1 MAITKDQEFKIKISV
16 EDNATAGYESLEGK
30 SVDVVEISE
39 ELQKQV
45 EAVTV
50 ALEANNAQLKGA
62 NSTYSEAMKT
72 AGKYNKI
79 LLNQEKAV
87 TSVSQATVQQVKV
100 VKSVGDA
107 FIGIGSAVEGITSS
121 VSNVLNII
129 KMISDPKSIS
139 NLSKMLRI
147 LSLILRVKGQ
157 KEFSDTIFDASENL
171 QDLSVKMEAIRSKE
185 GGLFQA
191 LYEKA
196 ESANSILRALD
207 TTFAVLKTSILGIIG
222 LNVAAIFSPR
232 LRTNLLDVGISVSNV
247 SKDITSFSGVV
258 HKSFTP
264 GIFGLIEKSRIA
276 APALLGLSLALRET
290 ESEALKTIGTLSAI
304 ASLLIGSFTAASVY
318 ALSVIGEFIE
328 AIGDKLIGAMTIF
341 EEKAAKFEASLFN
354 LKFSI
359 EGISREVGETAVNSF
374 AMWSSIIE
382 ETDNKV
388 SSSTDSLVK
397 SVNLI
402 SNEAVALGLKPV
414 DQIKIFEA
422 ALDVAASRGKDMLSV
437 TTALVKGLG
446 TTTEPAFNLGIALQ
460 DSALAHSKYVHES
473 GKSIDSM
480 NDQEKQ
486 LAKLSVIYENHNR
499 VLNAAEKQT
508 ENIAGANAL
517 LTKRIEVLQRTLGE
531 QGNVT
536 RALIVAQTNLVN
548 AVIALPK
555 VFTQAAGALIDFLG
569 VFLKLSGVTL
579 SYILLIAGLTTV
591 YKILTTVIAENATV
605 QLMLSKAMAFTSASL
620 GVQTAQVTSL
630 SIAMSNLAIITK
642 GALAAAFKSMTHAVL
657 SAGKAIL
664 VLGKALL
671 TNPVV
676 LAVGLIIGAVYLI
689 IEAFGELRKELS
701 FIDEAFIN
709 LGKMFATS
717 KDELT
722 IFDKAWE
729 GTKEILQSVM
739 KVLVNFTK
747 LIITGLMSSMLLASK
762 AVIGF
767 KLAFADAG
775 EETEALK
782 MQMAEIDRR
791 IKVLGG
797 SVGDSIAEIGSAFDT
812 SAIAAEKA
820 GEEYE
825 KAIRL
830 ADTFRTYNAQ
840 LTAEI
845 DKQTISIGVWG
856 TAYEKAASEVDVLSV
871 AAGNAMSKYRNL
883 KEEGKASGDEIKKAW
898 ADAVKATKELAIAH
912 EQMKKIRADAILDMI
927 AKTQDLK
934 VSELKSSKELV
945 KAAELELKLKLDA
958 FDKEAKALRKVFKLK
973 KEELKIIDDMRSA
986 IEKEGAARIAAAQE
1000 QEIKDAQEQAGKGA
1014 ILFDQSQI
1022 QTIESALGGTAADFA
1037 SGMASATSG
1046 VLGAVAALNMIV
1058 QALQSLIDLIPN
1070 LIDAITGLFTS
1081 QTDLPA
1087 RISDAL
1093 KNLAKGITDFV
1104 SDFIPNLID
1113 SIGDIMMTVLDFF
1126 IEGLPKAFEKLMEK
1140 IPEALLGLIERLPEI
1155 AFKFGQALVMF
1166 FTRGAKFVVIF
1177 ATAFIKAAPKLI
1189 TALIRAMPEIAM
1201 GLVDG
1206 IIFAGKELVNMIA
1219 NLFGMGDIFNIDMGN
1234 VQENIEQIGD
1244 SIARSASKLFE
1255 VIDLTAEMRGLTM
1268 SDRIHDAIKSAMWDV
1283 LAWLQNLWK
1292 KFVKWLSSVGKA
1304 IWEGLKQAIIDAWEF
1319 IKEMGKT
1326 IWEGLKAAVQQAWNF
1341 IKEIGSTIWEG
1352 LKNIASQASAFLE
1365 NLGKDIWEG
1374 VKKGFSSALN
1384 FFQDIG
1390 RNIWEGFWNNFKQ
1403 LGSFITRIFDSL
1415 NPKNFFLKMFDDSGA
1430 WGTSTVENAL
1440 GIDVPFISFAQG
1452 GIVPGSAVTRGD
1464 SNLNDR
1470 VLALVSPGEAI
1481 IPRSDMENPR
1491 IANMIGQVLDG
1502 KIPSFSIG
1510 GDVIDFVTGGGD
1522 GGFGLPDLGDIGN
1535 ISIDNFTS
1543 SMSAA
1548 WEGLKS
1554 EAKAGWKTLIND
1566 ANMFIKFLNPEYLW
1580 RQVYG
1585 NTMKGIWR
1593 MIEANKF
1600 ATGGYVADY
1609 GLAEP
1614 GEFVMKRSAVD
1625 SIGVNTLNDM
1635 NNGMSQR
1642 AGTGGGITIQ
1652 KIEINA
1658 RTDLSPAS
1666 VRSEILPEIVKGIK
1680 RMSQDGSYVLSAKGV
1695 R

>member
-50 ALEANNAQLKGA
+50 ALEANNEQLKVA
-62 NSTYSEAMKT
+62 NTAMDAT
-72 AGKYNKI
+72 AGASKVLDSSMSVLETTLSGI
-79 LLNQEKAV
+79 VALNVGAAFSPGLRKGIAQ
-87 TSVSQATVQQVKV
+87 TSLA
-100 VKSVGDA
+100 
-107 FIGIGSAVEGITSS
+107 
-121 VSNVLNII
+121 VSNFTTDV
-129 KMISDPKSIS
+129 SDF
-139 NLSKMLRI
+139 
-147 LSLILRVKGQ
+147 G
-157 KEFSDTIFDASENL
+157 
-171 QDLSVKMEAIRSKE
+171 
-185 GGLFQA
+185 
-191 LYEKA
+191 
-196 ESANSILRALD
+196 
-207 TTFAVLKTSILGIIG
+207 KT
-222 LNVAAIFSPR
+222 
-232 LRTNLLDVGISVSNV
+232 VS
-247 SKDITSFSGVV
+247 
-258 HKSFTP
+258 KSFTP
-264 GIFGLIEKSRIA
+264 GILGLAEKSA
-276 APALLGLSLALRET
+276 LATPALLALSSVLAKT
-290 ESEALKTIGTLSAI
+290 DNEALKTIGTLSTLAAILLGSFSLAVTFALRAVANFAESIGDTLI
-304 ASLLIGSFTAASVY
+304 ASMVG
-318 ALSVIGEFIE
+318 
-328 AIGDKLIGAMTIF
+328 F
-341 EEKAAKFEASLFN
+341 EKKAAKFEASLFN

-374 AMWSSIIE
+374 KKWSAIIA
-382 ETDNKV
+382 ETDKKV
-388 SSSTDSLVK
+388 STSTNSLVK
-397 SVNLI
+397 MVNLI
-402 SNEAVALGLKPV
+402 SNESTALGLKPV
-414 DQIKIFEA
+414 DQIKIYQA
-422 ALDVAASRGKDMLSV
+422 ALDVAASRGKDALEV
-437 TTALVKGLG
+437 TNALLKGLG
-446 TTTEPAFNLGIALQ
+446 STTEPAFNLGIALQ
-460 DSALAHSKYVHES
+460 DTALAHSKYVHES
-473 GKSIDSM
+473 GKSVDSM

-499 VLNAAEKQT
+499 VLGAAEQQIN
-508 ENIAGANAL
+508 NIAGADAL
-517 LTKRIEVLQRTLGE
+517 LTKRIEVLQRELGK
-531 QGNVT
+531 QGNAT
-536 RALIVAQTNLVN
+536 RALIKIQTQFINTLINMPDVLIAIVGAAQ
-548 AVIALPK
+548 
-555 VFTQAAGALIDFLG
+555 DFLG
-569 VFLKLSGVTL
+569 VFLKIAGFTL
-579 SYILLIAGLTTV
+579 SYVLVLAGLTTA
-591 YKILTTVIAENATV
+591 YKILAATLLENATAQIV
-605 QLMLSKAMAFTSASL
+605 FTKAMAFTGTAL
-620 GVQTAQVTSL
+620 GVQTVQVTSL
-630 SIAMSNLAIITK
+630 SAAMVNLAAITK
-642 GALAAAFKSMTHAVL
+642 GAVLSSFKSLGAVLLSVGKAVLKMSKAFLTKPIVLIAGAIAAAVYLVVEAFQDMRKEIDFIDDAFKSV
-657 SAGKAIL
+657 
-664 VLGKALL
+664 
-671 TNPVV
+671 
-676 LAVGLIIGAVYLI
+676 
-689 IEAFGELRKELS
+689 GELFETTAS
-701 FIDEAFIN
+701 S
-709 LGKMFATS
+709 MS
-717 KDELT
+717 
-722 IFDKAWE
+722 IFDTAWE
-729 GTKEILQSVM
+729 ATKEIVQGVM
-739 KVLVNFTK
+739 KVLVSLTK
-747 LIITGLMSSMLLASK
+747 FMIAGHMSTILFVSK
-762 AVIGF
+762 AIVRL
-767 KLAFADAG
+767 KLAFSDAG

-825 KAIRL
+825 KARKL
-830 ADTFRTYNAQ
+830 LDTFRSQNAR
-840 LTAEI
+840 LSAEI
-845 DKQTISIGVWG
+845 DKQVISISVWG

-1046 VLGAVAALNMIV
+1046 VLGVVAALNMIV

-1070 LIDAITGLFTS
+1070 LIDGITGLFTS
-1081 QTDLPA
+1081 LTDLPA

-1104 SDFIPNLID
+1104 SEFIPNLID